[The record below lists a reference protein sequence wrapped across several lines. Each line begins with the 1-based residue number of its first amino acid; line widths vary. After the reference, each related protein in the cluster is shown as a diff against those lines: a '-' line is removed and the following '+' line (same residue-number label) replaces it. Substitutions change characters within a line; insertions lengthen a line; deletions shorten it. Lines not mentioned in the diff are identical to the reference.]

1 MDELAKR
8 REQLMQ
14 MRTAELNRLK
24 TARYDAREYIQDH
37 VKYLEQQL
45 AEVERKINKLMQQ
58 SEELSAA
65 RKVLMSVPGVG
76 PVTANILLIRLPEI
90 RKLGPK
96 AVAALAGL
104 APMVNQGGS

>member
-45 AEVERKINKLMQQ
+45 AEVEQQINKLCNSPKSSQQ
-58 SEELSAA
+58 RLSC
-65 RKVLMSVPGVG
+65 S
-76 PVTANILLIRLPEI
+76 
-90 RKLGPK
+90 
-96 AVAALAGL
+96 
-104 APMVNQGGS
+104 